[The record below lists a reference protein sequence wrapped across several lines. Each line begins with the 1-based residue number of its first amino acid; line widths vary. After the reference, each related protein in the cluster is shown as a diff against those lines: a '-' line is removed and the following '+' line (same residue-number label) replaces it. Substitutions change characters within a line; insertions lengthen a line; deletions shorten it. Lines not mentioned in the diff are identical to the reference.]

1 MTADDV
7 TPWLEDAERFAL
19 EAGELLMEGWR
30 GAPDVQQKGRIDLVT
45 EFDLKSEAL
54 LRERMRD
61 AFPDHGWVGEETDAV
76 HRERERVW
84 FVDPIDGTT
93 NFAHG
98 HPYFGV
104 SIGLAKRTA
113 AGLEPLLGVV
123 HAPAL
128 GVTWKGI
135 GGIGAWR
142 NGAPIEVSRVDRL
155 DAALVATGFPYD
167 RGTSDDNNLA
177 EANVLIP
184 QVQGI
189 RRCGAAALDVCLVAD
204 STYDAYWEQK
214 VSPWDI
220 CAGLAIAG
228 AAGATLTDYE
238 GNPATAESRRLVVA
252 NPALHATLLRG
263 VQEARAAATMTRS

>member
-1 MTADDV
+1 MTPNDL
-7 TPWLEDAERFAL
+7 TPWLDDAERFAL
-19 EAGELLMEGWR
+19 EAGRLLMEGWR

-45 EFDLKSEAL
+45 EYDLKSEAL

-61 AFPDHGWVGEETDAV
+61 AFPEHGWVGEETDAV
-76 HRERERVW
+76 HRDRELVW

-98 HPYFGV
+98 HFYFGV
-104 SIGLAKRTA
+104 SIGLAQRSER
-113 AGLEPLLGVV
+113 GLEPLLGVV

-135 GGIGAWR
+135 VGAGAWR
-142 NGAPIEVSRVDRL
+142 NEETIQVSQVDRL
-155 DAALVATGFPYD
+155 EAALVATGFPYD
-167 RGTSDDNNLA
+167 RGTSEDNNLA
-177 EANVLIP
+177 EANALIP
-184 QVQGI
+184 RVQGI

-220 CAGLAIAG
+220 CAGLAIAA

-238 GNPATAESRRLVVA
+238 GKPATADSRRLVVA
-252 NPALHATLLRG
+252 NPGLHATLLRG
-263 VQEARAAATMTRS
+263 VQEARRRATHS